1 MLSCRACTGLE
12 SALRASQIAK
22 SPGSHLGSTSSPGS
36 PTGKLVRSRQQNEH
50 LKAEIHTLR
59 EAFED
64 IDGRNQALR
73 EEKQEVVRRL
83 DDVQSRLHR
92 ETEGLFQQSAHS
104 KSLTQQLQ
112 VYPRKSPLAW
122 CRSLFCLSVR
132 LLYRNAQILGNLP
145 PPTAGAPRSFCRRS
159 KRR

>member
-1 MLSCRACTGLE
+1 MLSCRACAGLE
-12 SALRASQIAK
+12 SALRASQMAK

-73 EEKQEVVRRL
+73 EEKQEVARRL

-112 VYPRKSPLAW
+112 VYLIKSLLA
-122 CRSLFCLSVR
+122 CAANCSVCPFHSCVETLRSWANDATR
-132 LLYRNAQILGNLP
+132 
-145 PPTAGAPRSFCRRS
+145 TALRGSH
-159 KRR
+159 